1 MAVANAVTSV
11 RWARLPSPFVKVDRL
26 GSSDLMVIGLHRVW
40 DDLTFLV
47 RAVHHW
53 EGSGAPDW
61 TTVNDL
67 AHRVDALLHDHEG
80 QTADLEIHSFREESF
95 TDALVEN
102 GRALVAQ
109 RRIYRV
115 RAARSLPPS
124 GCTRSAT
131 ASACR
136 GSRRSGC
143 AGSSA
148 PPHAAPAFSRWSA
161 QMYELWASISSVNS
175 SR

>member
-1 MAVANAVTSV
+1 MNEEALAQDYLVSYLEADGELMATANAVTLSV

-26 GSSDLMVIGLHRVW
+26 GSNDLYTVDLHRVW

-67 AHRVDALLHDHEG
+67 AHRIDGLLHDHEE

-95 TDALVEN
+95 TDALVE
-102 GRALVAQ
+102 GGELWLHSGG
-109 RRIYRV
+109 IYRV
-115 RAARSLPPS
+115 RAAR
-124 GCTRSAT
+124 
-131 ASACR
+131 
-136 GSRRSGC
+136 
-143 AGSSA
+143 
-148 PPHAAPAFSRWSA
+148 
-161 QMYELWASISSVNS
+161 
-175 SR
+175 

>member
-1 MAVANAVTSV
+1 LNEEALAQDYLVALLEADAELMATANAVTLSV

-26 GSSDLMVIGLHRVW
+26 SSSDLMVIGLHRIW

-67 AHRVDALLHDHEG
+67 AHRVDTLLHDHEG

-102 GRALVAQ
+102 GELWLHSGG
-109 RRIYRV
+109 IYRV
-115 RAARSLPPS
+115 RCRSL
-124 GCTRSAT
+124 
-131 ASACR
+131 
-136 GSRRSGC
+136 
-143 AGSSA
+143 
-148 PPHAAPAFSRWSA
+148 AAA
-161 QMYELWASISSVNS
+161 
-175 SR
+175 

>member
-1 MAVANAVTSV
+1 MNEEALAQDYLVALLEADAELMATANAVTLSV

-26 GSSDLMVIGLHRVW
+26 SSSDLMVIGLHRIW

-61 TTVNDL
+61 STVNDL

-102 GRALVAQ
+102 GELWLHSGG
-109 RRIYRV
+109 IYRV
-115 RAARSLPPS
+115 RCRSL
-124 GCTRSAT
+124 
-131 ASACR
+131 
-136 GSRRSGC
+136 
-143 AGSSA
+143 
-148 PPHAAPAFSRWSA
+148 AAA
-161 QMYELWASISSVNS
+161 
-175 SR
+175 

>member
-1 MAVANAVTSV
+1 VNEEALAQDYLVALLEADAELMATANAVTLSV

-26 GSSDLMVIGLHRVW
+26 SSSDLMVIGLHRIW

-67 AHRVDALLHDHEG
+67 AHRVDELLHDHEA
-80 QTADLEIHSFREESF
+80 QTADIEVHSFREESF

-102 GRALVAQ
+102 GELWLHSGG
-109 RRIYRV
+109 IYRV
-115 RAARSLPPS
+115 RCRSL
-124 GCTRSAT
+124 
-131 ASACR
+131 
-136 GSRRSGC
+136 
-143 AGSSA
+143 
-148 PPHAAPAFSRWSA
+148 AAA
-161 QMYELWASISSVNS
+161 
-175 SR
+175 

>member
-1 MAVANAVTSV
+1 VNEEALAQDYLVALLEADAELMATANAVTLSV

-26 GSSDLMVIGLHRVW
+26 SSSDLMVIGLHRIW

-67 AHRVDALLHDHEG
+67 AHRVDTLLHDHEG

-102 GRALVAQ
+102 GELWLHSGG
-109 RRIYRV
+109 IYRV
-115 RAARSLPPS
+115 RCRSL
-124 GCTRSAT
+124 
-131 ASACR
+131 
-136 GSRRSGC
+136 
-143 AGSSA
+143 
-148 PPHAAPAFSRWSA
+148 AAA
-161 QMYELWASISSVNS
+161 
-175 SR
+175 

>member
-1 MAVANAVTSV
+1 VNEEALAQDYLVALLEADAELMSTANAVTLSV

-26 GSSDLMVIGLHRVW
+26 SSSDLMVIGLHRVW

-67 AHRVDALLHDHEG
+67 AHRVDALLHGHEG
-80 QTADLEIHSFREESF
+80 QTADVEVHSFREESF

-102 GRALVAQ
+102 GELWLHSGG
-109 RRIYRV
+109 IYRV
-115 RAARSLPPS
+115 RCRSL
-124 GCTRSAT
+124 
-131 ASACR
+131 
-136 GSRRSGC
+136 
-143 AGSSA
+143 
-148 PPHAAPAFSRWSA
+148 AAA
-161 QMYELWASISSVNS
+161 
-175 SR
+175 